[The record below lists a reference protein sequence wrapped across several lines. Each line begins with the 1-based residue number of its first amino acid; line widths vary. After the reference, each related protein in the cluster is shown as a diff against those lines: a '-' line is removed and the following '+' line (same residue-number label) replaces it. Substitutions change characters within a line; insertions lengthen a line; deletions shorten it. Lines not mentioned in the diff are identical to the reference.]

1 MSRTTTPVQRL
12 LVFVLTLSLLAAA
25 CGGGDDNDESTTE
38 TSDATSTEQARG
50 SIAADFDLADASIT
64 VGSKEFTEQL
74 ILGHMTKLALEA
86 TGAEVNDEIGL
97 QGSATVRDALTSGAI
112 DLYWEYLGT
121 GWVTHLGNEEGIP
134 GVQEQYEAVRDA
146 DLEQNQIVWLEPTPF
161 NNTYAVAVNDETAE
175 ELGVQ
180 TISDLA
186 DLVEETPEEATFCA
200 GGEFATRPDG
210 LPGLEE
216 AYGFELAPD
225 NISTVD
231 DSLVYT
237 QVDEGET
244 CNFGSVFSTDGR
256 IASLGLT
263 VLEDPEN
270 FFPPF
275 NASLNIRQDVHEE
288 VPELEDLFG
297 PIATLLDDETMTDLN
312 AQVAVDG
319 EDPEQVARDFLEE
332 NGFISPE

>member
-1 MSRTTTPVQRL
+1 MYRTTSHLRRL
-12 LVFVLTLSLLAAA
+12 LVVTLALSLLAVA
-25 CGGGDDNDESTTE
+25 CGGDDDAGERTTDTTST
-38 TSDATSTEQARG
+38 APTEQARG
-50 SIAADFDLADASIT
+50 SIATEFDLADASVT
-64 VGSKEFTEQL
+64 VGSKEFSEQL

-134 GVQEQYEAVRDA
+134 GVEEQYEAVRDA

-161 NNTYAVAVNDETAE
+161 NNTYAIAVSDETAE

-180 TISDLA
+180 SIADFA
-186 DLVEETPEEATFCA
+186 DLVEENPEEATFCA

-237 QVDEGET
+237 QVDQGET

-256 IASLGLT
+256 IASLELT

-275 NASLNIRQDVHEE
+275 NASLNVRQEVYEE
-288 VPELEDLFG
+288 IPELEDLFG
-297 PIATLLDDETMTDLN
+297 PIAELLDDETMTGLN

-319 EDPEQVARDFLEE
+319 EDPEDVARDFLQD
-332 NGFISPE
+332 NGFIAAE